1 MMQAYGLTVAPPRG
15 WDVRISRRPSGP
27 HGERSRPV
35 LHACTRPLPE
45 DRGDYGSG
53 AVELLSADDVF
64 VSLLEFGPESVG
76 TALFARRGLPRPLPL
91 NSFSPKRL
99 QRTLPNQSGLQIF
112 FTDNDRAFCLYVVF
126 GSHSRR
132 VALAPRAESLVDS
145 LAISTEPADTAGLPR

>member
-1 MMQAYGLTVAPPRG
+1 MMRAYGLSVAPPRG

-53 AVELLSADDVF
+53 AVELLTSEDVF

-76 TALFARRGLPRPLPL
+76 TALFARQGLPKPLPL
-91 NSFSPKRL
+91 NSFSPNRL
-99 QRTLPNQSGLQIF
+99 QRTLPGQSGLQLF
-112 FTDNDRAFCLYVVF
+112 FTDNGRPFCLYVVL
-126 GSHSRR
+126 GAHSRR
-132 VALAPRAESLVDS
+132 AALMPKAEQLVAT
-145 LAISTEPADTAGLPR
+145 LAIASESADTAGVPR